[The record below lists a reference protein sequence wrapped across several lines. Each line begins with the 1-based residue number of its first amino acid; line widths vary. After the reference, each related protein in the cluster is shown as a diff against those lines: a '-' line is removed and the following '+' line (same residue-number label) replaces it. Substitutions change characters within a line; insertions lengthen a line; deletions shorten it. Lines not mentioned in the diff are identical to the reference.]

1 MTVVL
6 CKDCRFL
13 SYPDSLSDAAAR
25 MGMLSYIAECHHPS
39 AHTTFPMD
47 MVTGAV
53 KTGWTGCLSHRLAG
67 YGDTNQNCG
76 LHGRWFEPKEPPEPV
91 GFADDDPSPRT
102 GGAMEKVEDRL
113 DKLEGGA

>member
-1 MTVVL
+1 MSIVL

-13 SYPDSLSDAAAR
+13 SYPEGLADAATR

-39 AHTTFPMD
+39 ARQTSPVD
-47 MVTGAV
+47 LVTGIT
-53 KTGWTGCLSHRLAG
+53 KTSWAGCLSHRLAG
-67 YGDTNQNCG
+67 YRDTDQNCG
-76 LHGRWFEPKEPPEPV
+76 PHGRWFEPKEPPEPV